1 MSGFAAQ
8 TKADERRARNL
19 ASANASRQRRREQ
32 ISALTQEKAR
42 LTEANALLRSRLH
55 ISDAASLPA
64 LQALPPVS
72 SSSHRGRQDSVELGP
87 AMQQVMRRTEMD
99 GRALVDLL
107 DRTVSGSKVKT
118 PPVDPGAA
126 ALLEE
131 ASQKIPRD
139 VKRPLKYVTDRPS
152 LKSKSAKAK
161 GSSSS
166 KTR

>member
-1 MSGFAAQ
+1 MSNSAAQ

-64 LQALPPVS
+64 LHSLPPVS
-72 SSSHRGRQDSVELGP
+72 NSSHRGRPGTVELGP
-87 AMQQVMRRTEMD
+87 AMQQVVRRKEMD

-107 DRTVSGSKVKT
+107 DRAVSGSNVKT
-118 PPVDPGAA
+118 PPIDPEAA

-139 VKRPLKYVTDRPS
+139 VKRPLKFVAERPTS
-152 LKSKSAKAK
+152 KSKSSKSK
-161 GSSSS
+161 GSSNS
-166 KTR
+166 KAR

>member
-1 MSGFAAQ
+1 MSGSAAQ

-64 LQALPPVS
+64 LHSLPSVS
-72 SSSHRGRQDSVELGP
+72 SSSNRVRPGSVELGP
-87 AMQQVMRRTEMD
+87 GMQQVMRRSEMD

-118 PPVDPGAA
+118 APLDPQAA
-126 ALLEE
+126 ALLQE
-131 ASQKIPRD
+131 ATQKIPRD
-139 VKRPLKYVTDRPS
+139 VKRPLKYVTERPS
-152 LKSKSAKAK
+152 SKSKSSKSKNSSNSKA
-161 GSSSS
+161 
-166 KTR
+166 R